1 GQYEEAI
8 ECFDRALERNGS
20 CAKLWVNKGASLY
33 GLGRYDEALL
43 CFDKALEID
52 PSNEKAH
59 KGMELILN
67 GNGK

>member
-1 GQYEEAI
+1 MKHI
-8 ECFDRALERNGS
+8 INILLFLLIN
-20 CAKLWVNKGASLY
+20 VILY

-67 GNGK
+67 GTGE